1 MAQYGFFFDQGRC
14 YGCKACSV
22 ACKDWYDIAPGPEKW
37 MSVYMWEKNAF
48 PLTAI
53 GILAFSCGHCDNP
66 VCVGA
71 CGHDAIFKE
80 EKYGAVLVD
89 QDKCQGDRNCFQACP
104 YGAPKFASDEPGTKM
119 SKCTLCID
127 RLEKGQLPL
136 CVASCPMRALDFGPI
151 DEPVEK
157 YGDVRKIETMPDP
170 ELTMPNW
177 VAKANPPKEQ
187 LIPYD
192 AEKAVQ
198 LTKRRTATDDVYA
211 GDCDSVTEFGADVM
225 CIRELRM
232 KNATVAEIMAATSS
246 DQG

>member
-1 MAQYGFFFDQGRC
+1 M
-14 YGCKACSV
+14 
-22 ACKDWYDIAPGPEKW
+22 
-37 MSVYMWEKNAF
+37 
-48 PLTAI
+48 
-53 GILAFSCGHCDNP
+53 
-66 VCVGA
+66 CVGA
-71 CGHDAIFKE
+71 CEHDAIFKE

-151 DEPVEK
+151 DELVEK
-157 YGDVRKIETMPDP
+157 YGDVRQIETMPDP

-187 LIPYD
+187 LVPYD
-192 AEKAVQ
+192 AERPSSSPSAAP
-198 LTKRRTATDDVYA
+198 LPTTCTRATASA
-211 GDCDSVTEFGADVM
+211 SRSSAP
-225 CIRELRM
+225 
-232 KNATVAEIMAATSS
+232 TSCAS
-246 DQG
+246 ASCA

>member
-1 MAQYGFFFDQGRC
+1 
-14 YGCKACSV
+14 
-22 ACKDWYDIAPGPEKW
+22 
-37 MSVYMWEKNAF
+37 
-48 PLTAI
+48 
-53 GILAFSCGHCDNP
+53 
-66 VCVGA
+66 
-71 CGHDAIFKE
+71 
-80 EKYGAVLVD
+80 
-89 QDKCQGDRNCFQACP
+89 
-104 YGAPKFASDEPGTKM
+104 M

-151 DEPVEK
+151 DELVEK
-157 YGDVRKIETMPDP
+157 YGDVRQIETMPDP

-187 LIPYD
+187 LVPYD
-192 AEKAVQ
+192 AEKAVR

-232 KNATVAEIMAATSS
+232 KNATVAEVMAATSS